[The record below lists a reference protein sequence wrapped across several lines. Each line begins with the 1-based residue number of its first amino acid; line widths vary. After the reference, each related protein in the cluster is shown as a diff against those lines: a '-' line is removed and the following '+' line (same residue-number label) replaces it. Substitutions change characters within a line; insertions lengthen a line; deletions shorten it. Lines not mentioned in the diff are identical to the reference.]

1 MPTAENLCSHE
12 ITIGKLEHS
21 VTTIEKGLEE
31 IKANQKETVRILER
45 ISSQETRINKLE
57 DDQEEVFV
65 RLRKVEL
72 DVNTISAKIGIWA
85 AIIGAIIAAVISSLA
100 KKFV

>member
-1 MPTAENLCSHE
+1 MPNAENLCSHE

-21 VTTIEKGLEE
+21 VTTIERGLEE

-72 DVNTISAKIGIWA
+72 DANAMGVKMGMWA